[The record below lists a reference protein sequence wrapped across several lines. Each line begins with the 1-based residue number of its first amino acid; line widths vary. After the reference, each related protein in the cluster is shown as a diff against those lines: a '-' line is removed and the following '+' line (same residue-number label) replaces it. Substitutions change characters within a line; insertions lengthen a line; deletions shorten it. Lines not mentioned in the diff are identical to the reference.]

1 MVTGLASRMD
11 TMNNIQVILWILMSI
26 VQGVFIGPT
35 AVGVHQFLSNTLNLK
50 IINDMQVVD
59 ITVKEAEK
67 IYTKT
72 GQGQ

>member
-1 MVTGLASRMD
+1 
-11 TMNNIQVILWILMSI
+11 MSI